1 MFVFVHMPVSVWCAF
16 HKNKQTGLA
25 LTTLCILTMD
35 GENVPAMIRRGLVG
49 ALVTASKSHR
59 LAECA
64 TIGLNNLS
72 EYNGGSLVGK
82 LIQGGAVNILI
93 DHIANQDP
101 RIRGFSVL
109 AVCHLACACADPEQV
124 GLPTAVYAHWY
135 ASLEGQKSSDQ
146 TQVVKIKAPGLD
158 PPELGDYCLKMMVE
172 HGAIEALLL
181 AGFVRASADSNHTQE
196 VRRTHKNTYLYSGA
210 VSCPVSPHKFSIVF
224 FFFATNQACCK
235 GLYALLSSCAR
246 RNDWES
252 LCTWQ
257 VVRARYDNWLQFD
270 PPATPPLFPVPVPNT
285 LFHQHLTQLLP
296 FFLVFSLPPPSSF
309 VAHLA

>member
-1 MFVFVHMPVSVWCAF
+1 
-16 HKNKQTGLA
+16 
-25 LTTLCILTMD
+25 MD

-72 EYNGGSLVGK
+72 EHNGGSLVGK
-82 LIQGGAVNILI
+82 LIQGGAVNVLI

-109 AVCHLACACADPEQV
+109 AVCHLACACADPDQV
-124 GLPTAVYAHWY
+124 GLPTALYAQWH
-135 ASLEGQKSSDQ
+135 ESDKKEAM
-146 TQVVKIKAPGLD
+146 KIKAPGLD

-196 VRRTHKNTYLYSGA
+196 VS
-210 VSCPVSPHKFSIVF
+210 
-224 FFFATNQACCK
+224 
-235 GLYALLSSCAR
+235 
-246 RNDWES
+246 
-252 LCTWQ
+252 
-257 VVRARYDNWLQFD
+257 
-270 PPATPPLFPVPVPNT
+270 
-285 LFHQHLTQLLP
+285 
-296 FFLVFSLPPPSSF
+296 
-309 VAHLA
+309 